1 MRNSK
6 LVAFLLAVILCVVSC
21 SAALAKSRELS
32 PDESDELEKWLCG
45 ILRDEGYNVDFGT
58 NLKSVDISYTSD
70 GYKVTMTTTE
80 GGTYNAKLKGT
91 KTIVYLSAKSGYGGT
106 SMDDPQLDKK
116 TMKRVEKK
124 VKAFLKKVNPSL
136 RKKIGTL
143 EVTNCMVDG
152 KKTYVELKDSKD
164 KAYFALKVTS
174 SAVQVITFS
183 ELNR

>member
-45 ILRDEGYNVDFGT
+45 VLQDEGYNVDFGS

-70 GYKVTMTTTE
+70 GYNVTMKTTE
-80 GGTYNAKLKGT
+80 GSTYKAKLKGT
-91 KTIVYLSAKSGYGGT
+91 RTVVYLSAKSGYGGT
-106 SMDDPQLDKK
+106 PMDDPQLDKK

-143 EVTNCMVDG
+143 NVTTCTVDG

-164 KAYFALKVTS
+164 KAFFALKVTS
-174 SAVQVITFS
+174 SSVQVMVFS
-183 ELNR
+183 EMNR